1 MEPNQWYPADAVVL
15 QVDHVDGEQRLAAD
29 QFGRVGEV
37 AAADHRGFARHWH
50 YEYSNVIKLLQPQNT
65 VPAERDTLARRITR
79 FSKPLSSPIDS

>member
-37 AAADHRGFARHWH
+37 AAADHRGFARH
-50 YEYSNVIKLLQPQNT
+50 
-65 VPAERDTLARRITR
+65 
-79 FSKPLSSPIDS
+79 